1 MAKKYIKWFACGAVA
16 ILLLCMAM
24 VILFDP
30 FYQYHKPLPG
40 LKAVLSDKEYQC
52 VGTLKTF
59 EYDSVIAGSSVAE
72 NYNIRWFDENFDC
85 TGIKAI
91 RSYGAT
97 ADLCYLL
104 DIAFKEQD
112 LKYVFYSMDPT
123 ALSAN
128 PQITFE
134 ETGCPMYL
142 YDDNYLNDIK
152 YLLNKDVLLEKIP
165 YMIANSFIGD
175 YDEGNSYSWAQWKT
189 FSKETLMS
197 NYPRKETVDEMKSAD
212 FAKENLEGNLA
223 LLKAQIE
230 KHPDTEFKIL
240 MPPYSIVWWDNTYRS
255 GETEGYLYNMEKAME
270 ALIPYENV
278 SLYFFL
284 NERDIVTNLDNY
296 MDAVHFSDE
305 INHYICYSMAEDNYR
320 VTMDNYKDVMADM
333 RELAYSVADV
343 ENIEEI
349 DRMTMMNEETFA
361 VPEGFDEVKEGVVYG
376 ELKEI
381 SYDSKTTGTTRKAN
395 IILPP
400 NYDENKKYPVL
411 YLLHGIGG
419 DHDEWLGAEPV
430 NVLSNLVAAGE
441 AKEMITVIPNVRAR
455 ANDAGNPSD
464 IYTLEHYK
472 AFDNFI
478 NELRDDLMPYIE
490 ANFPV
495 LTGKEN
501 TALAGLSMGGR
512 ETLFIGL
519 SMPETFGYLGAFTP
533 APGLL
538 AYSNYGVSED
548 GLFTTETMTL
558 PEGTDKFIM
567 INAGDSDQIV
577 SIWPETY
584 HKTLSANGV
593 ENIFYVTEGGHDF
606 VVWKNGLYNFAKNI
620 F

>member
-1 MAKKYIKWFACGAVA
+1 MAKKYIKWFACGAAA
-16 ILLLCMAM
+16 ILLFCMAM

-72 NYNIRWFDENFDC
+72 NYNNHWFDKGFDC
-85 TGIKAI
+85 TSIKAI

-104 DIAFKEQD
+104 DIAFEQQD

-123 ALSAN
+123 ALGAEAN
-128 PQITFE
+128 TTFE
-134 ETGCPMYL
+134 STGCPMYL

-175 YDEGNSYSWAQWKT
+175 YDEGNSYNWAKWKT
-189 FSKETLMS
+189 FSKDVLLS

-212 FAKENLEGNLA
+212 CAKDNLDKNIA
-223 LLKAQIE
+223 LLKEQIE
-230 KHPDTEFKIL
+230 KHPGTEFKIL
-240 MPPYSIVWWDNTYRS
+240 MPPYSILWWDNAYRT

-270 ALIPYENV
+270 ELIPYENV
-278 SLYFFL
+278 SFYFFL

-305 INHYICYSMAEDNYR
+305 INHYICDSLIEDNYR
-320 VTMDNYKDVMADM
+320 VTMENYKEVLADM
-333 RELAYSVADV
+333 RDLAYLVAD
-343 ENIEEI
+343 IEEI
-349 DRMTMMNEETFA
+349 DKMTMLNEETFT
-361 VPEGFDEVKEGVVYG
+361 VPEGFDEVKEGIVYG

-400 NYDENKKYPVL
+400 AYDENKQYPVL

-419 DHDEWLGAEPV
+419 DHNEWLGANPV
-430 NVLSNLVAAGE
+430 NVYSNLVAEGE
-441 AKEMITVIPNVRAR
+441 AKEMIVVIPNVRAR
-455 ANDAGNPSD
+455 ANDEGNPQD

-490 ANFPV
+490 ANYPV

-501 TALAGLSMGGR
+501 TAIAGLSMGGR
-512 ETLFIGL
+512 ESLFIGCN
-519 SMPETFGYLGAFTP
+519 MPETFGYIGAFTP

-548 GLFTTETMTL
+548 GLFTKESFTL
-558 PEGTDKFIM
+558 PEGSNNYIM
-567 INAGDSDQIV
+567 INAGSNDMIV

-584 HKTLSANGV
+584 HNTLSENGV
-593 ENIFYVTEGGHDF
+593 ENTFYVTEGGHDF
-606 VVWKNGLYNFAKNI
+606 VVWKNGLYHFMKEI
-620 F
+620 FK